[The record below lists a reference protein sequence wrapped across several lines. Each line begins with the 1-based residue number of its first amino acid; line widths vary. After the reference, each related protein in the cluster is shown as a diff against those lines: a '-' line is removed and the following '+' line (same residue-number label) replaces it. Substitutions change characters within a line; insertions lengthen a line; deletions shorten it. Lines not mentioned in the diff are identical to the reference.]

1 LASSGFALMS
11 WYMLLGLFL
20 VRDYFKRYPFNADY
34 FDESRWGPIC
44 PMVAYSVL
52 ATFVYKHALA
62 HPVILDLVLIFM
74 ALYVVILGTMIFKQ
88 YLKIKSGTDAQV
100 TTLLAGK

>member
-1 LASSGFALMS
+1 
-11 WYMLLGLFL
+11 MLLGLFL

>member
-1 LASSGFALMS
+1 MS

-20 VRDYFKRYPFNADY
+20 MRDYFKKYLFNADY
-34 FDESRWGPIC
+34 FDESQWGLIC

-52 ATFVYKHALA
+52 ATFAYKHALA
-62 HPVILDLVLIFM
+62 YPVILILVVVFM
-74 ALYVVILGTMIFKQ
+74 ALDVIILGTMIFKQ

-100 TTLLAGK
+100 TTLLTGK